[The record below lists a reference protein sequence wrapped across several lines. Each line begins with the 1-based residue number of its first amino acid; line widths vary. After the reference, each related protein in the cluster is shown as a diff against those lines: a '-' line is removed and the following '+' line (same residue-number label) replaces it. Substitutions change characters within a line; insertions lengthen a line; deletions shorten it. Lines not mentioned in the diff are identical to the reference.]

1 MALLD
6 DYHATLPNFT
16 GTPKMPRDFAESRV
30 ANLQIELENLD
41 QSDPKYQEQQET
53 LNREIAE
60 VQQEIANGNVT
71 DDAQEIAYFEEYN
84 AGLTAF
90 VNAFIEQQKN
100 QN

>member
-1 MALLD
+1 MSLLD

-16 GTPKMPRDFAESRV
+16 GVPKMPKEYAEGRV
-30 ANLQIELENLD
+30 ADLQSELQNLSETDENYEAR
-41 QSDPKYQEQQET
+41 QTT

-60 VQQEIANGNVT
+60 VQQDLENGNVT
-71 DDAQEIAYFEEYN
+71 EDAQEIAYFEEYN

-90 VNAFIEQQKN
+90 VNAWTQQQN

>member
-1 MALLD
+1 MSLLD

-16 GTPKMPRDFAESRV
+16 GAPKMPKQYAEARLV
-30 ANLQIELENLD
+30 YLQSELQNISE
-41 QSDPKYQEQQET
+41 SDDNYEDRQTT

-60 VQQEIANGNVT
+60 VQQDLANGNVT
-71 DDAQEIAYFEEYN
+71 EDAQEIAYFEEYN

-90 VNAFIEQQKN
+90 INSWSQQN